1 MVTVTAAQP
10 GMSRRG
16 FLGGGSAAA
25 VAAVITGRPAGP
37 AGEDPRDADGGVVPL
52 SLERRMIVQL
62 ARAGIVFPVRIPVPG
77 QHGALAGNTMRAQ
90 RALSRLRA
98 AQDDL
103 DPGLLRLGS
112 AVRPSLARLQ
122 VAEHS
127 MPASDLAVARGGAD
141 LLIRAGLLDSGHG
154 PVLAGVGKL
163 AADVRPPER
172 AALAGAVTL
181 AVRSVFDDA
190 AHARVPAAAGHW
202 LNVLAAMHGQGTLRP
217 AIRQRGL

>member
-1 MVTVTAAQP
+1 MATVTAAQP

-16 FLGGGSAAA
+16 FLGAGSAAA
-25 VAAVITGRPAGP
+25 VTALITGHPAGP
-37 AGEDPRDADGGVVPL
+37 ADEDTREADGGAVPL

-62 ARAGIVFPVRIPVPG
+62 ARAGIVFPVQIPVHD
-77 QHGALAGNTMRAQ
+77 QRGARAGNTMRAQ

-98 AQDDL
+98 AQHDL

-112 AVRPSLARLQ
+112 AERPSLARLQ
-122 VAEHS
+122 VAEGD
-127 MPASDLAVARGGAD
+127 MPASDLVAARAGAD
-141 LLIRAGLLDSGHG
+141 LLVRAGLLDSGHG
-154 PVLAGVGKL
+154 PVLAGVGQL
-163 AADVRPPER
+163 AANARPPER

-181 AVRSVFDDA
+181 GVRSVFRDV
-190 AHARVPAAAGHW
+190 AHVRVRAAAGHW